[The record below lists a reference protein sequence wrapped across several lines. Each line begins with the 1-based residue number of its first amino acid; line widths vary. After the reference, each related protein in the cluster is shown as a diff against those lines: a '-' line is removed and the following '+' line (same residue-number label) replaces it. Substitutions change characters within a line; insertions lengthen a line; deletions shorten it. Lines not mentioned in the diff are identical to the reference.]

1 MLSILIP
8 IYNYDCSRLIKDLY
22 HQCRALRQE
31 LGQEEFDYELVLADD
46 ASTNKKTER
55 ANREAAQKVGCRYI
69 TLTENVSRAKIRNI
83 LAREA
88 KGDYLLF
95 LDCDTGV
102 ANADFVRQ
110 YWADRNLAKVVCG
123 NLRNPIGQAPRGCEL
138 RYRYEC
144 QAEVSRPTSVRRQ
157 TPYACFTTFSTLFH
171 REVFDRVEFDER
183 CTEYGYEDA
192 LMGLML
198 DKQGIPV
205 AHTDNALFH
214 NGIDSNASFL
224 QKTETALR
232 VLHRLGEPMQS
243 AAGASRL
250 TRRLDKVHLTPIVAR
265 LFQFVRGRMRHNL
278 LGHRP
283 SLLIFKLYKLGY
295 YVAFAIESRR
305 NARILAV

>member
-8 IYNYDCSRLIKDLY
+8 IYNYDCSRLITDLDQ
-22 HQCRALRQE
+22 QCRILRAE
-31 LGQEEFDYELVLADD
+31 LGQDVFDYELIMIDD
-46 ASTNKKTER
+46 ASTNKKTE
-55 ANREAAQKVGCRYI
+55 AINRETAHKSGGKYLV
-69 TLTENVSRAKIRNI
+69 LKENVSRAKIRNL

-102 ANADFVRQ
+102 CNANFVRQ
-110 YWADRNLAKVVCG
+110 YWADRDLAKVVCG
-123 NLRNPIGQAPRGCEL
+123 NLRNPIGRAPRGCEL
-138 RYRYEC
+138 RYRYER
-144 QAEVSRPTSVRRQ
+144 QAEANRPAAVRRQ
-157 TPYACFTTFSTLFH
+157 TPYACFTTFSVLFH
-171 REVFDRVEFDER
+171 REVFNRVEFDER

-198 DKQGIPV
+198 DKMGIPI

-250 TRRLDKVHLTPIVAR
+250 TRRLDRFRLTPTFAWMFR
-265 LFQFVRGRMRHNL
+265 RVRGIIRANL
-278 LGHRP
+278 LGRKP
-283 SLLIFKLYKLGY
+283 SLLLFNLYKLGY
-295 YVAFAIESRR
+295 YVAFETESRR
-305 NARILAV
+305 NARK